1 MKVIV
6 ITGSTKGIGR
16 GLSEVFLSLGCKV
29 AIASRRETAVN
40 QAVNHLSKTYG
51 AENVFGHVCD
61 VTKMSDVQ
69 ALWDTIFQ
77 KFGKIDIWINNA
89 GQANL
94 LKKFWELD
102 SEDIQSVVSTNIRG
116 TMYGSKVAITEM
128 IKQGHGALYNF
139 LGFGSN
145 GMKINGLAL
154 YGTTKYALRYFTDCL
169 KKEVKGTH
177 VIVGSISPGM
187 VATDMLLGEYRSNPQ
202 ALKKAKRI
210 FNILADY
217 VETVTPYIARKVLSN
232 TKNGIDIAWLTKAKI
247 FWRFLSSPFHK
258 RNIIK

>member
-16 GLSEVFLSLGCKV
+16 GLAEVFLSLGCKV
-29 AIASRRETAVN
+29 AVASRRQSAVDETLV
-40 QAVNHLSKTYG
+40 QLSKKYG
-51 AENVFGHVCD
+51 SENVFGHVCD
-61 VTKMSDVQ
+61 ITKMDDVR
-69 ALWDTIFQ
+69 ALWNTTFQ

-102 SEDIQSVVSTNIRG
+102 GESIQSVVSTNIEG

-169 KKEVKGTH
+169 KREVKGTS

-187 VATDMLLGEYRSNPQ
+187 VATDMLLGEYRTNPQ
-202 ALKKAKRI
+202 ALQKAKRI

-217 VETVTPYIARKVLSN
+217 VETVTPYIAQRVLSN
-232 TKNGIDIAWLTKAKI
+232 TKNGIDIAWLTKPKI